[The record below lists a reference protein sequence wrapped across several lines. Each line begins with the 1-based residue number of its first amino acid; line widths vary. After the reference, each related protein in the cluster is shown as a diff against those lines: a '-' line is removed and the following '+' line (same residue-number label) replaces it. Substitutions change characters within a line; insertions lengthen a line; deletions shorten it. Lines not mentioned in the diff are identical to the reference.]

1 MKLDSNFL
9 SLDSNLLS
17 FDSNLLELDSNYL
30 KLYFHKIV
38 SLQLII
44 KLN

>member
-9 SLDSNLLS
+9 SL
-17 FDSNLLELDSNYL
+17 DSNLLELDSNYL